1 MPKEKY
7 YVVWI
12 GKNSGIYHT
21 WDDCKEQ
28 IEGITN
34 AKYKSFE
41 TIEAANIAF
50 QGSPNDYINISK
62 VKWKNATNPI
72 IFPSTPVMPSLCV
85 DAACAGNPGFMEYRG
100 VYTHNKEEIFHQG
113 PFAVGTNNIGEFL
126 AIVHALAW
134 LDKNNINIPVYT
146 DSLTALSWIRQKKCN
161 TKLEMNIDNQKL
173 FELKFRA
180 EDWLRSHTW
189 NIEIL
194 KWDTEKWGE
203 IPADFGRK

>member
-12 GKNSGIYHT
+12 GKNPGIYHT
-21 WDDCKEQ
+21 WDNCKEQ
-28 IEGITN
+28 IDGITN

-41 TIEAANIAF
+41 TIEAANIAIKKDPF
-50 QGSPNDYINISK
+50 DYINIFKTDEKK
-62 VKWKNATNPI
+62 VKNPI
-72 IFPSTPVMPSLCV
+72 IFPSTPVIPSLSV
-85 DAACAGNPGFMEYRG
+85 DAACAGNPGTMEYRG

-113 PFAVGTNNIGEFL
+113 PFADGTNNIGEFL

-194 KWDTEKWGE
+194 KWDTENWGE